1 MIEEMRRIQWNHRDD
16 IAAALLTLVKPLR
29 PRLAEQPGHLALGT
43 HGTVYTASRRDAE
56 GFLRILWGLGP
67 FLVHYD
73 DEQLRLQWMQGLAAG
88 CNPDSE
94 HYYGKT
100 MDGDQLLV
108 EMASV
113 AAALLLAPHKTWDVL
128 SETDQQHVADWLW
141 QINER
146 RLPPNNWHFFRILVN
161 VALKRLGKT
170 YSQEMIE
177 QDFALI
183 ESCYVGDGWYFDGVD
198 QQFDYYIPWAFHYY
212 SLIYVTFMADED
224 PERAARLKERAILFA
239 RSYQYWFDSKGEAV
253 PFGRSLAY
261 RFAQASFW
269 SALVLADVEAL
280 PWGVIKGLYAR
291 NMRSW
296 MNHPIFTADGVL
308 SVGYHYQNLVMG
320 EGYNGAGSPYW
331 AFKSFLLL
339 AVSDDHPYWQAEEV
353 EQKVA
358 PGRLS
363 LPSMKAM
370 IEHTHESRH
379 VLMYPA
385 GQFIGYQNHACAKYS
400 KFAYSTVF
408 GFSVPRSNYYY
419 YEGAFDSVLA
429 VSEDGVHY
437 RDKPLDTS
445 YELHEDRLVHNW
457 QPQAGVTIRSTI
469 VPCGDSHVRIH
480 ELETSRALIAYDA
493 SFSAPFATV
502 SSDGTAVA
510 ETSWASYDSPVG
522 TTIAKAVT
530 GFTQAEMIRT
540 EPNTN
545 LFYERTLMPA
555 LRAELQPGTH
565 VLVSVM
571 AGVPAGCVSQLPEVK
586 LTEDRVIVHH
596 NEQTITVKLK

>member
-1 MIEEMRRIQWNHRDD
+1 MIEEIRRNRWNNRDV
-16 IAAALLTLVKPLR
+16 IAAAFLSMVQPLR
-29 PRLAEQPGHLALGT
+29 SRLAEQPGHLALGT
-43 HGTVYTASRRDAE
+43 HGTVYTENRRHAE
-56 GFLRILWGLGP
+56 GFLRMLWGLGP
-67 FLVHYD
+67 FLVHYN
-73 DEQLRLQWMQGLAAG
+73 DEQLEQQYRCGLTAG
-88 CNPDSE
+88 CSPLGD
-94 HYYGKT
+94 HYYGET
-100 MDGDQLLV
+100 TDYDQLLV
-108 EMASV
+108 EMASI
-113 AAALLLAPHKTWDVL
+113 ATTLLLAPHRTWDVL
-128 SETDQQHVADWLW
+128 TRTEQQHLADWLW

-161 VALKRLGKT
+161 VALKRLGMK

-177 QDFALI
+177 QDFTLI
-183 ESCYVGDGWYFDGVD
+183 ESCYAGDGWYFDGVD

-212 SLIYVTFMADED
+212 SLIYVKFMADED
-224 PERAARLKERAILFA
+224 PERAAKLKERAVLFA
-239 RSYQYWFDSKGEAV
+239 RSYQYWFDCKGEAI
-253 PFGRSLAY
+253 PFGRSLTY

-269 SALVLADVEAL
+269 SALVFADVEAL

-296 MNHPIFTADGVL
+296 MNHHIFTTDGML

-320 EGYNGAGSPYW
+320 EGYNGTGSPYW

-339 AVSDDHPYWQAEEV
+339 AVAEDHPYWHTEEAE
-353 EQKVA
+353 QMISSC
-358 PGRLS
+358 RLS

-370 IEHTHESRH
+370 IEHTHHSQH

-400 KFAYSTVF
+400 KFVYSTLF

-437 RDKPLDTS
+437 RDKPLDLS
-445 YELHEDRLVHNW
+445 YELHEDYIVHHW
-457 QPQAGVTIRSTI
+457 QPLLGVQICSTI

-480 ELETSRALIAYDA
+480 QLETSRALIAYDA
-493 SFSAPFATV
+493 SFSAPFLTA
-502 SSDGTAVA
+502 SSDDKAVID
-510 ETSWASYDSPVG
+510 TSKASYDSPVG
-522 TTIAKAVT
+522 FTIAKAIA
-530 GFTQAEMIRT
+530 GFKQAEIIRT

-555 LRAELQPGTH
+555 LRAELKPGKH
-565 VLVSVM
+565 LLVSVM
-571 AGVPAGCVSQLPEVK
+571 AGVPTGCKLKLPEVK
-586 LTEDRVIVHH
+586 LEKDRVVIHYH
-596 NEQTITVKLK
+596 EHTTTVNVN

>member
-1 MIEEMRRIQWNHRDD
+1 MQWNERDE
-16 IAAALLTLVKPLR
+16 IAAALQALVQPLQSKF
-29 PRLAEQPGHLALGT
+29 AEQPGHLALGT
-43 HGTVYTASRRDAE
+43 HGTIYTENRRDAE
-56 GFLRILWGLGP
+56 GFLRMLWGIGP

-73 DEQLRLQWMQGLAAG
+73 DEQLQQQWVHGLAAG
-88 CNPDSE
+88 CNPHSK

-108 EMASV
+108 EMASI
-113 AAALLLAPHKTWDVL
+113 ATTLLLAPHQTWDVL
-128 SETDQQHVADWLW
+128 SETEQQHVADWLF
-141 QINER
+141 QINEH

-161 VALKRLGKT
+161 VALKRLGMN
-170 YSQEMIE
+170 YSQELIE
-177 QDFALI
+177 QDFELI

-212 SLIYVTFMADED
+212 SLIYVTFMSEED
-224 PERAARLKERAILFA
+224 PKRAARLKERAILFA
-239 RSYQYWFDSKGEAV
+239 RSYQYWFDRNGEAI

-339 AVSDDHPYWQAEEV
+339 AVADDHPYWQAEEV
-353 EQKVA
+353 EQEVLQSRIA
-358 PGRLS
+358 LA
-363 LPSMKAM
+363 SMKAM
-370 IEHTHESRH
+370 IEHTHHSKH
-379 VLMYPA
+379 ALMYPV

-400 KFAYSTVF
+400 KFVYSTVF

-429 VSEDGVHY
+429 VSEDGVHF

-457 QPQAGVTIRSTI
+457 QPQVGVTIRSTI

-480 ELETSRALIAYDA
+480 ELETSRAIIAYDA
-493 SFSAPFATV
+493 SFSAPFVA
-502 SSDGTAVA
+502 SSSEDSTAV
-510 ETSWASYDSPVG
+510 ETNWASYHSPVG
-522 TTIAKAVT
+522 HTMAKAIT
-530 GFTQAEMIRT
+530 GFTQAEMIRV

-571 AGVPAGCVSQLPEVK
+571 AGIPTGCESQLPVVE
-586 LTEDRVIVHH
+586 LMEDRIIVHY
-596 NEQTITVKLK
+596 NGQITTVIKGQQTSE